1 MKCFNRLSGMSKSDR
16 MISLGSTPT
25 ATPIRGFKTDRHY
38 LGDTETG
45 GSYENWAMGVK
56 LMTADPQATAPMTN
70 EEQAKYLDHLYA
82 RAESMRSDHMQ
93 RVDAAAALSIASGHT
108 MDDSMLI
115 VAALENSGFRIVKE
129 VAHD

>member
-45 GSYENWAMGVK
+45 GSYENWTMGVK
-56 LMTADPQATAPMTN
+56 LMTADPQATAMPSPQQIRN
-70 EEQAKYLDHLYA
+70 AVAAVDDEVLCRLSVPADERHVRVLLNVA
-82 RAESMRSDHMQ
+82 RAYLQ
-93 RVDAAAALSIASGHT
+93 
-108 MDDSMLI
+108 
-115 VAALENSGFRIVKE
+115 ALETVSAENAGR
-129 VAHD
+129 